1 MLPRFYAPSLDPAT
15 GVVTLSPEEASH
27 LTRVLRLSVGAD
39 VAVFD
44 GRGVEFRARVVRAA
58 RDRVTL
64 TLVEPVTPAAEP
76 AVQLT
81 LVQGVLKSDAMDD
94 VVRDAV
100 MMGVSRIDPVI
111 TTHMA
116 VKESVV
122 SSGRLM
128 DRWRRVVIASAKQC
142 RRATIPVVSEAVPFD
157 DWLRTSRDGLRLI
170 LVEPAALQ
178 GGEVSM
184 RSLLDRPRPPS
195 VALLVGPEGG
205 WSPEERRQADAA
217 GCLPVSIGALT
228 LRADAVP
235 IAAIAL
241 VRFAFGDL

>member
-1 MLPRFYAPSLDPAT
+1 MLPRFYAPSLDPAA
-15 GVVTLSPEEASH
+15 GDVTLPREEASH
-27 LTRVLRLSVGAD
+27 LTRVLRLNVGAD

-44 GRGVEFRARVVRAA
+44 GRGVEFSARVARAA

-64 TLVEPVTPAAEP
+64 TLLERVTPAAEP
-76 AVQLT
+76 AVHLA

-100 MMGVSRIDPVI
+100 MMGVTRIDPII
-111 TTHMA
+111 TSHMA

-128 DRWRRVVIASAKQC
+128 DRWRRVAIASAKQC
-142 RRATIPVVSEAVPFD
+142 RRATVPAVSEVVRFE
-157 DWLRTSRDGLRLI
+157 DWLRTARDHLRLI
-170 LVEPAALQ
+170 LVEPAAMQ
-178 GGEVSM
+178 GGEVGIQA
-184 RSLLDRPRPPS
+184 LLGRPRPPS
-195 VALLVGPEGG
+195 AALLVGPEGG
-205 WSPEERRQADAA
+205 WSPDERRQAETA

-241 VRFAFGDL
+241 LRFALGDL